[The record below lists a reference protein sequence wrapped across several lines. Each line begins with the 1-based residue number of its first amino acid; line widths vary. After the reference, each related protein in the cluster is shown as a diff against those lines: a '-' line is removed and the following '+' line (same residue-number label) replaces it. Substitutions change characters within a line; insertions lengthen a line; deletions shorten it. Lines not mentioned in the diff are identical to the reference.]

1 MISKDE
7 LDDLNPPVDEPKI
20 KSKEI
25 RHPIKRAICYVGG
38 FNKWVTCY
46 SLRSGSW
53 SWNLMCLK
61 EDETLKQRKPQ
72 N

>member
-38 FNKWVTCY
+38 FNK
-46 SLRSGSW
+46 
-53 SWNLMCLK
+53 
-61 EDETLKQRKPQ
+61 
-72 N
+72 